1 MRRPTGKA
9 NQVHGSLPRL
19 PRHLAARLS
28 TWSRDPRTNEHR
40 PRFSGCTN
48 VRRGPTASRAS
59 PRRSVER
66 VANGSRLPPESAA
79 TARLHCGGGGNRTRV
94 RKPSALRPYVRS
106 PRFGVGRWTGTDA
119 LPSTPSRKNLA
130 VQGPG
135 SPGRPARILTVIPEP
150 TGRDPGDRALGLFKQ
165 PARAQRCRWLLCRC
179 LRDLRVSGPLG
190 TRPGVSVP
198 PSKPGRPLQH
208 RSQ

>member
-1 MRRPTGKA
+1 MP
-9 NQVHGSLPRL
+9 
-19 PRHLAARLS
+19 AARS
-28 TWSRDPRTNEHR
+28 NRRCCAAARHPEQDDRGAKGH
-40 PRFSGCTN
+40 SGEPLAP
-48 VRRGPTASRAS
+48 G
-59 PRRSVER
+59 E
-66 VANGSRLPPESAA
+66 
-79 TARLHCGGGGNRTRV
+79 CGGGGSRTRV
-94 RKPSALRPYVRS
+94 RKPSTPRPYVRS
-106 PRFGVGRWTGTDA
+106 PRFGVGRRTGTDA
-119 LPSTPSRKNLA
+119 LPSTPSRKALA

-179 LRDLRVSGPLG
+179 LRDLRVTGPLG
-190 TRPGVSVP
+190 TRPRASVP